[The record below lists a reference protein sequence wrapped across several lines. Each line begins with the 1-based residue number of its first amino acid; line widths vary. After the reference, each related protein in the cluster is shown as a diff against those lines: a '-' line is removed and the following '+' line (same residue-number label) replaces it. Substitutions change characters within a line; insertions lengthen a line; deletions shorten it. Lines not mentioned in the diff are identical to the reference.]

1 MRPGTEESARTRAA
15 GQHAAM
21 ASFIILY
28 FQHCASLFS
37 NICPGPHFL
46 VFSVVFAAAF
56 ARLTCSSPPPHR

>member
-1 MRPGTEESARTRAA
+1 MRPDEESARTRAA

-21 ASFIILY
+21 AAFIILY

-37 NICPGPHFL
+37 NICPHFL